1 MAGREGAD
9 PRMNGLLSVPREN
22 GETASGWV
30 YRTLLHNLVG
40 LVLSPGMPVSEK
52 TIGDS
57 LGLSRTPVREAFIRL
72 NRDHFIDILPQKGS
86 YVSKI
91 DPVFIEEARF
101 LRLCVEKEVIARACV
116 SFCPETMISLRANL
130 QKQDLAVLNGDPQ
143 KFMDLDDEFHFLIL
157 RGVGRETIWRLI
169 RATSVHFDRIRLL
182 NLTRRADWDEIVS
195 RHRGIADAI
204 ERHDGSSAVSDIEH
218 HLSNVLDDIEQLKGL
233 FPDYFA

>member
-1 MAGREGAD
+1 MAVREGTDA
-9 PRMNGLLSVPREN
+9 RMNGLVSVPREN

-52 TIGDS
+52 TVGDS

-116 SFCPETMISLRANL
+116 AFCAETMISLRANL

-143 KFMDLDDEFHFLIL
+143 KFMELDDEFHFLIL
-157 RGVGRETIWRLI
+157 RGVRRETVWRLI
-169 RATSVHFDRIRLL
+169 RATNVHFDRIRLL
-182 NLTRRADWDEIVS
+182 NLTRRADWDEIVG

-204 ERHDGSSAVSDIEH
+204 ERHDGVAAVSDIEH